1 MRAVDGSHGACLPLR
16 GAGLPPRVLAFTLR
30 GLGRAILLLLI
41 GSCALALAACG
52 PSRLCREQIL
62 AEPRMAAV
70 MDAYERVV
78 ADANASTSPR
88 WHAGL
93 TGNLSTN
100 LFPTGNLGLCYHWQ
114 SIVFDTV
121 APVARSR
128 GLQVTGIAHD
138 RSTFAEH
145 HAVVVFDPARISRDE
160 LLPPRTVPTR
170 GVAFVLDAWRTGTPA
185 VYDLDHWLGFAM
197 GLSPPQ
203 LEDLDQTRPGPDGP
217 VRPAERASMIPRA
230 RVK

>member
-1 MRAVDGSHGACLPLR
+1 MSAVDGSRGACLPLR
-16 GAGLPPRVLAFTLR
+16 GAGLPPRVVALAPR
-30 GLGRAILLLLI
+30 GLGRALLHRLI
-41 GSCALALAACG
+41 GACARAQAACG
-52 PSRLCREQIL
+52 PSRLAREQIL

-185 VYDLDHWLGFAM
+185 GYDLDHWLGFAM